1 MDEDESRTHLAEPL
15 HTQSS
20 VERRER
26 EIIRTER
33 SLLAWLGQAVKV
45 ADLMA
50 ILMVLATFFSAYAT
64 WRTALITTAV
74 FAVADRPFLG
84 VERVNFQTADPA
96 HPLIMV
102 NYKNFGNIPAL
113 DTIVSVH
120 AVVDGKVVK
129 PVADAMSELNAGIVS
144 PNVPHYFY
152 IALPADKYQAVTAGT
167 SNLQVH
173 VSVVYKGPAHVTEL
187 CYFERFSYELRF
199 NIFQAAGGDDKCG
212 SEVF

>member
-1 MDEDESRTHLAEPL
+1 MDEDESRTHPAEPL

-33 SLLAWLGQAVKV
+33 SMVARLGQAIKV

-64 WRTALITTAV
+64 WRTALVTTAV

-96 HPLIMV
+96 HPLITV

-129 PVADAMSELNAGIVS
+129 PVTDAMSEL
-144 PNVPHYFY
+144 
-152 IALPADKYQAVTAGT
+152 
-167 SNLQVH
+167 
-173 VSVVYKGPAHVTEL
+173 
-187 CYFERFSYELRF
+187 
-199 NIFQAAGGDDKCG
+199 
-212 SEVF
+212 

>member
-1 MDEDESRTHLAEPL
+1 MLA
-15 HTQSS
+15 
-20 VERRER
+20 R
-26 EIIRTER
+26 
-33 SLLAWLGQAVKV
+33 LGRAIKV

-64 WRTALITTAV
+64 WRTALVTTAV

-84 VERVNFQTADPA
+84 VERVNFQTSDPA

-102 NYKNFGNIPAL
+102 NFKNFGNIPAL

-129 PVADAMSELNAGIVS
+129 PVADAMSELNAGIVL

-152 IALPADKYQAVTAGT
+152 IV
-167 SNLQVH
+167 
-173 VSVVYKGPAHVTEL
+173 
-187 CYFERFSYELRF
+187 
-199 NIFQAAGGDDKCG
+199 AA
-212 SEVF
+212 